1 MPGRSSLR
9 PSWPSHAVRLA
20 AWLGLTGLMLVL
32 AWLAWGSNLERACVL
47 RQWPDLPSCMNRG
60 SDPVAQVQSLQQRI
74 DRNPGDSD
82 AWIALALLSSRL
94 DAPAPGLD
102 PDAVLKTATHLAPQD
117 IRLQRLQAARALQ
130 RQAWPQAVDW
140 LVGLVRDSDDA
151 QAAVALAML
160 MQEPG
165 ALAAMQGHAKQVSRW
180 LAPVINA
187 MVQARVPVVAAMPL
201 VVTALAQNDMP
212 QELTQQLMRQLKS
225 DGQWIDAHALWTA
238 WLGRPT
244 ALVFNGSFDTGFI
257 PDGFDWEIMPASPS
271 KAGAQ
276 VLQLALAQ
284 HGGVLQVDF
293 TGRPLA
299 APLVRQQVLL
309 LNDRLAFSGQ
319 YMTAGL
325 QAREGLA
332 WVVKCAAGGR
342 EVVRTPA
349 IKDTYRQW
357 RRFDVE
363 FSLPESCG
371 HAAVLELQTFAPHE
385 SGTGFRG
392 QATFDDFTLKALP

>member
-9 PSWPSHAVRLA
+9 PSWPNHAVRLA

-32 AWLAWGSNLERACVL
+32 AWLAWDYNLERACVL
-47 RQWPDLPSCMNRG
+47 RQWPELPSCMNR
-60 SDPVAQVQSLQQRI
+60 SSEPLAQVQSLQQRI

-82 AWIALALLSSRL
+82 AWISLALLSSRL
-94 DAPAPGLD
+94 DAPAPGLEL
-102 PDAVLKTATHLAPQD
+102 DAVLKTATHLAPQD
-117 IRLQRLQAARALQ
+117 VRLQRLQAARALQ
-130 RQAWPQAVDW
+130 HQAWPLAVDW
-140 LVGLVRDSDDA
+140 LVRLVRDSDDG

-165 ALAAMQGHAKQVSRW
+165 ALSAMQGQARQSSRW

-187 MVQARVPVVAAMPL
+187 MAQARVPVVTAMPL
-201 VVTALAQNDMP
+201 VVTALAQHDMP
-212 QELTQQLMRQLKS
+212 QELTQQIMRQLKT
-225 DGQWIDAHALWTA
+225 DGQWIDAHVLWTA
-238 WLGRPT
+238 WLGHPT
-244 ALVFNGSFDTGFI
+244 ALMFNGSFDNGFI
-257 PDGFDWEIMPASPS
+257 ADGFDWEIMPAPPS
-271 KAGAQ
+271 KVGAQ

-293 TGRPLA
+293 TGRTLA
-299 APLVRQQVLL
+299 APLVRQQLLL

-319 YMTAGL
+319 FMTAGL

-342 EVVRTPA
+342 ELARTPA
-349 IKDTYRQW
+349 IKDTARQW
-357 RRFDVE
+357 LRFYVE
-363 FSLPESCG
+363 FSLPASCG
-371 HAAVLELQTFAPHE
+371 HAAVLELQAFAPHE